1 MNKEK
6 DKITEIQEDFQ
17 VKFEINKW
25 EQKINSSTGKPEMI
39 FEVDVLSEISKKKWA
54 IFHTI
59 EDFQNLIYNISSIC
73 LNIPEFTGFQNLAK
87 ENSSSKISEALQKF
101 TDYIKDISYRGDVVN
116 SRYFIEFF
124 KLENHFENFNK
135 FEPKIIL
142 HITDLNYEVSDI
154 IFLEKTNI
162 LIISCATN
170 FEGNGVME
178 SMKFWKKKE
187 KAGEILIYKL
197 NKNTNMINNNYKE
210 ELNNNENKE
219 KINYI
224 NTESSYSL
232 INSIRTDS
240 EISFLYL
247 SQDNKYLFSG
257 YFNGY
262 IEIYTIT
269 ESQTDIST
277 QVISSIVKIK
287 VSESGNRLLGIG
299 YNPLTKYIYTAC
311 YKENKIGVNFI
322 ESKNMIGWLTSGDY
336 PLTGFSY
343 LYKNN
348 YLNDIIVTFD
358 VNGKLA
364 IGNIK
369 DGNKTID
376 LFFVSI
382 NQLSPI
388 SLFKVNWDYDHI
400 YIGDKDGDLD
410 VIKMVFGPK
419 GDIQAQRAFST
430 SLIRNEN
437 KKNKITKYLLGNY
450 PYKIKDV
457 EYNPNKKEL
466 IVALHNG
473 TIQIFSHF
481 KNFAECVIFEN
492 IKYLNRIVFYKNNNI
507 LFTGGIEKDV
517 YGYNIP
523 AYYCT
528 EMSRKLQ
535 NANLYNFMNDV
546 KIMRNHVGKL
556 NINQDESKI
565 NNSSIV
571 LFPLLILPITNLPL
585 ISKVTIISFK

>member
-25 EQKINSSTGKPEMI
+25 EQKINPSSGKPEMI

-73 LNIPEFTGFQNLAK
+73 LNIPEFTGFQNLSK
-87 ENSSSKISEALQKF
+87 ENSSSKISEALEKF
-101 TDYIKDISYRGDVVN
+101 TDYIKDISYRGDIVN

-124 KLENHFENFNK
+124 KLENHFENLDK
-135 FEPKIIL
+135 FEPKVIF
-142 HITDLNYEVSDI
+142 HIPELKYEISDI
-154 IFLEKTNI
+154 ILLEKTGI

-170 FEGNGVME
+170 FEGNNVME
-178 SMKFWKKKE
+178 TMKFWKKKE

-197 NKNTNMINNNYKE
+197 NKNNNL
-210 ELNNNENKE
+210 LNDNKE
-219 KINYI
+219 NVNYVGP
-224 NTESSYSL
+224 SYTA
-232 INSIRTDS
+232 INSIKTDS

-247 SQDNKYLFSG
+247 SPDNKYLFSG
-257 YFNGY
+257 FFNGF
-262 IEIYTIT
+262 IEVYSIT
-269 ESQTDIST
+269 DSQSAIST
-277 QVISSIVKIK
+277 QVISPLIKIQ
-287 VSESGNRLLGIG
+287 VSQNNNRLLGIG
-299 YNPLTKYIYTAC
+299 YNPLTNYIYTAC
-311 YKENKIGVNFI
+311 YKENRIGICFI
-322 ESKNMIGWLTSGDY
+322 ESKNMIGGLVGGDY
-336 PLTGFSY
+336 ALTGFSY

-348 YLNDIIVTFD
+348 FLNDIVITFD
-358 VNGKLA
+358 INGRLI

-369 DGNKTID
+369 NENKNIE
-376 LFFVSI
+376 LLFVST

-388 SLFKVNWDYDHI
+388 SLFKVNWDYNHI

-410 VIKMVFGPK
+410 VIKMVFGNN

-437 KKNKITKYLLGNY
+437 KKNKFTKLLLGNY

-466 IVALHNG
+466 MIALHNG
-473 TIQIFSHF
+473 TIQIYSHF
-481 KNFAECVIFEN
+481 KNFAECVIYEN
-492 IKYLNRIVFYKNNNI
+492 IKYLNKIIFYKNNNI
-507 LFTGGIEKDV
+507 LFTGGAEKDV
-517 YGYNIP
+517 YGYYIP

-535 NANLYNFMNDV
+535 NANLYNFMNDA
-546 KIMRNHVGKL
+546 KLIRNQVGKL
-556 NINQDESKI
+556 NINANEKNEI
-565 NNSSIV
+565 NEEN
-571 LFPLLILPITNLPL
+571 
-585 ISKVTIISFK
+585 KK

>member
-25 EQKINSSTGKPEMI
+25 EQKINPSSGKPEMI

-73 LNIPEFTGFQNLAK
+73 LNIPEFTGFQNLSK
-87 ENSSSKISEALQKF
+87 ENSSSKISEALEKF
-101 TDYIKDISYRGDVVN
+101 TDYIKDISYRGDIVN

-124 KLENHFENFNK
+124 KLENHFENLDK
-135 FEPKIIL
+135 FEPKVIF
-142 HITDLNYEVSDI
+142 HIPELKYEISDI
-154 IFLEKTNI
+154 ILLEKTGI

-170 FEGNGVME
+170 FEGNNVME
-178 SMKFWKKKE
+178 TMKFWKKKE

-197 NKNTNMINNNYKE
+197 NKNNNL
-210 ELNNNENKE
+210 LNDNKE
-219 KINYI
+219 NVNYVGP
-224 NTESSYSL
+224 SYTS
-232 INSIRTDS
+232 INSIKTDS

-247 SQDNKYLFSG
+247 SPDNKYLFAG
-257 YFNGY
+257 FFNGF
-262 IEIYTIT
+262 IEVYAIT
-269 ESQTDIST
+269 DSQSAIST
-277 QVISSIVKIK
+277 QVISSLVKIQ
-287 VSESGNRLLGIG
+287 VSQNNNRLLGIG
-299 YNPLTKYIYTAC
+299 YNPLTNYIYTAC
-311 YKENKIGVNFI
+311 YKENKIGVCFI
-322 ESKNMIGWLTSGDY
+322 ESKNMIGGLVGGDY
-336 PLTGFSY
+336 SLTGFSY

-348 YLNDIIVTFD
+348 FLNDIVITFD
-358 VNGKLA
+358 INGRLI

-369 DGNKTID
+369 NENKNIE
-376 LFFVSI
+376 LLFVST

-388 SLFKVNWDYDHI
+388 SLFKVNWDYNHI

-410 VIKMVFGPK
+410 VIKMVFGNN

-437 KKNKITKYLLGNY
+437 KKNKFTKLLLGNY

-466 IVALHNG
+466 MIALHNG
-473 TIQIFSHF
+473 TIQIYSHF
-481 KNFAECVIFEN
+481 KNFAECVIYEN
-492 IKYLNRIVFYKNNNI
+492 IMYLNKIIFYKNNNI
-507 LFTGGIEKDV
+507 LFTGGAEKDV
-517 YGYNIP
+517 YGYYIP

-535 NANLYNFMNDV
+535 NANLYNFMNDA
-546 KIMRNHVGKL
+546 KLIRNQVGKL
-556 NINQDESKI
+556 NINANEKNEI
-565 NNSSIV
+565 NEEN
-571 LFPLLILPITNLPL
+571 
-585 ISKVTIISFK
+585 KK

>member
-25 EQKINSSTGKPEMI
+25 EQKINPSSGKPEMI

-73 LNIPEFTGFQNLAK
+73 LNIPEFTGFQNLSK
-87 ENSSSKISEALQKF
+87 GNSSSKISEALEKF
-101 TDYIKDISYRGDVVN
+101 TDYIKDISYRGDIVN

-124 KLENHFENFNK
+124 KLENHFENLDK
-135 FEPKIIL
+135 FEPKVIF
-142 HITDLNYEVSDI
+142 HIPELKYEISDI
-154 IFLEKTNI
+154 ILLEKTGI

-170 FEGNGVME
+170 FEGNNVTE
-178 SMKFWKKKE
+178 TMKFWKKKE

-197 NKNTNMINNNYKE
+197 NKNNNL
-210 ELNNNENKE
+210 LNDNKE
-219 KINYI
+219 NVNYVGP
-224 NTESSYSL
+224 SYTS
-232 INSIRTDS
+232 INSIKTDS

-247 SQDNKYLFSG
+247 SPDNKYLFAG
-257 YFNGY
+257 FFNGF
-262 IEIYTIT
+262 IEVYAIT
-269 ESQTDIST
+269 DSQSAIST
-277 QVISSIVKIK
+277 QVISSLVKIQ
-287 VSESGNRLLGIG
+287 VSQNNNRLLGIG
-299 YNPLTKYIYTAC
+299 YNPLTNYIYTAC
-311 YKENKIGVNFI
+311 YKENKIGVCFI
-322 ESKNMIGWLTSGDY
+322 ESKNMIGGLIGGDY
-336 PLTGFSY
+336 ALTGFSY

-348 YLNDIIVTFD
+348 FLNDIVITFD
-358 VNGKLA
+358 INGRLI

-369 DGNKTID
+369 NENKNIE
-376 LFFVSI
+376 LLFVST

-388 SLFKVNWDYDHI
+388 SLFKVNWDYNHI

-410 VIKMVFGPK
+410 VIKMVFGNN

-437 KKNKITKYLLGNY
+437 KKNKFTKLLLGNY

-466 IVALHNG
+466 MIALHNG
-473 TIQIFSHF
+473 TIQIYSHF
-481 KNFAECVIFEN
+481 KNFAECVIYEN
-492 IKYLNRIVFYKNNNI
+492 IMYLNKIIFYKNNNI
-507 LFTGGIEKDV
+507 LFTGGAEKDV
-517 YGYNIP
+517 YGYYIP

-535 NANLYNFMNDV
+535 NANLYNFMNDA
-546 KIMRNHVGKL
+546 KLIRNQVGKL
-556 NINQDESKI
+556 NINANEKNEI
-565 NNSSIV
+565 NEEN
-571 LFPLLILPITNLPL
+571 
-585 ISKVTIISFK
+585 KK

>member
-25 EQKINSSTGKPEMI
+25 EQKINPSSGKPEMI

-73 LNIPEFTGFQNLAK
+73 LNIPEFTGFQNLSK
-87 ENSSSKISEALQKF
+87 GNSSSKISEALEKF
-101 TDYIKDISYRGDVVN
+101 TDYIKDISYRGDIVN

-124 KLENHFENFNK
+124 KLENHFENLDK
-135 FEPKIIL
+135 FEPKVIF
-142 HITDLNYEVSDI
+142 HIPELKYEISDI
-154 IFLEKTNI
+154 ILLEKTGI

-170 FEGNGVME
+170 FEGNNVME
-178 SMKFWKKKE
+178 TMKFWKKKE

-197 NKNTNMINNNYKE
+197 NKNNNL
-210 ELNNNENKE
+210 LNDNKE
-219 KINYI
+219 NVNYVGP
-224 NTESSYSL
+224 SYTS
-232 INSIRTDS
+232 INSIKTDS

-247 SQDNKYLFSG
+247 SPDNKYLFAG
-257 YFNGY
+257 FFNGF
-262 IEIYTIT
+262 IEVYAIT
-269 ESQTDIST
+269 DSQSAIST
-277 QVISSIVKIK
+277 QVISSLVKIQ
-287 VSESGNRLLGIG
+287 VSQNNNRLLGIG
-299 YNPLTKYIYTAC
+299 YNPLTNYIYTAC
-311 YKENKIGVNFI
+311 YKENKIGVCFI
-322 ESKNMIGWLTSGDY
+322 ESKNMIGGLIGGDY
-336 PLTGFSY
+336 ALTGFSY

-348 YLNDIIVTFD
+348 FLNDIVITFD
-358 VNGKLA
+358 INGRLI

-369 DGNKTID
+369 NENKNIE
-376 LFFVSI
+376 LLFVST

-388 SLFKVNWDYDHI
+388 SLFKVNWDYNHI

-410 VIKMVFGPK
+410 VIKMVFGNN

-437 KKNKITKYLLGNY
+437 KKNKFTKLLLGNY

-466 IVALHNG
+466 MIALHNG
-473 TIQIFSHF
+473 TIQIYSHF
-481 KNFAECVIFEN
+481 KNFAECVIYEN
-492 IKYLNRIVFYKNNNI
+492 IMYLNKIVFYKNNNI
-507 LFTGGIEKDV
+507 LFTGGAEKDV
-517 YGYNIP
+517 YGYYIP

-535 NANLYNFMNDV
+535 NANLYNFMNDA
-546 KIMRNHVGKL
+546 KLIRNQVGKL
-556 NINQDESKI
+556 NINANEKNEI
-565 NNSSIV
+565 KKEN
-571 LFPLLILPITNLPL
+571 
-585 ISKVTIISFK
+585 KK